1 MSTIK
6 VACVKRSGPRD
17 GSGRPQ
23 VAGSVG
29 MSLQVKRDRA
39 GGRVY
44 AWPGVSLSP
53 GGLVDTAIFDADS
66 HLMETPDWLSGF
78 AGSDLRERLEPL
90 GLAGAGAGAAKLMA
104 SLPDLWESHRHQEIG
119 PEVLTGPKG
128 WMAPGALDTG
138 VRSKVLDA
146 LGISAQLVFP
156 TFALGHF
163 AGSKDPDDPLRRHGG
178 AQPRHG
184 VVVRARPTAQAGGL
198 PAPQRSRARSR
209 RARGGARGG
218 VAAVWV
224 PSDAPGDF
232 SPTHL
237 DLDPVWSCLASARVP
252 FVLHVGGGKLLPRAF
267 HNNGLPRP
275 KDWLGGG
282 ENLRSKDFPVLHH
295 SPERFLACMA
305 LDGVFERHPDLRGA
319 AIELGATWV
328 PGLLRNVDHA
338 HRSFSKFEPVLGGL
352 AAQAIG
358 VPAPPGPFHPVPL
371 RGHGV
376 VARAVRPDLFMF
388 STDYPHPEGG
398 KRPFDVFERRGVDLR
413 RLHP

>member
-1 MSTIK
+1 M
-6 VACVKRSGPRD
+6 
-17 GSGRPQ
+17 
-23 VAGSVG
+23 
-29 MSLQVKRDRA
+29 
-39 GGRVY
+39 
-44 AWPGVSLSP
+44 
-53 GGLVDTAIFDADS
+53 DTAIFDADS

-78 AGSDLRERLEPL
+78 AGAEMRDRLEPL
-90 GLAGAGAGAAKLMA
+90 GLEGAGAGAAKLMA

-128 WMAPGALDTG
+128 WMAPGALDTD

-163 AGSKDPDDPLRRHGG
+163 ARSQDPDILYGGTAALNRAMVSWSAPDPRLKPVGYL
-178 AQPRHG
+178 PLNDPE
-184 VVVRARPTAQAGGL
+184 RAVAAL
-198 PAPQRSRARSR
+198 EEALE
-209 RARGGARGG
+209 GG
-218 VAAVWV
+218 VAAVWL

-232 SPTHL
+232 SPTHV
-237 DLDPVWSCLASARVP
+237 DLDPVWSCLASAKVP

-305 LDGVFERHPDLRGA
+305 LDGVFERHPELRGA

-352 AAQAIG
+352 TLKPSEYLRRQVRFTPFPFEDTAWLLEQC
-358 VPAPPGPFHPVPL
+358 GPE
-371 RGHGV
+371 
-376 VARAVRPDLFMF
+376 LFMF

-398 KRPFDVFERRGVDLR
+398 KRPFEVFTDAVSTFDDSTRERFFWRNGAEL
-413 RLHP
+413 LGLA